1 MDATIRPIRAEE
13 LPLLTEFLYEA
24 IFQREGSPPLPR
36 MIIQAPS
43 LWAYISG
50 FGSREDDHCL
60 VAEVGGAIVGAVWV
74 RCVRAHGYVD
84 DATPELAVSLYPSF
98 RAKGIGS
105 RLMREMLR
113 FLHDTGYMRVSLA
126 VQKDNYAVGMYRK
139 LGFGIVRENAE
150 DYVMVC
156 NLT

>member
-1 MDATIRPIRAEE
+1 MDTTIRPIRAEE

-24 IFQREGSPPLPR
+24 IYQRDGSRLLPR
-36 MIIQAPS
+36 TVIQNPS
-43 LWAYISG
+43 LWIYIG
-50 FGSREDDHCL
+50 EFGSREDDHCL
-60 VAEVGGAIVGAVWV
+60 VAETDGLIVGAVWV

-84 DATPELAVSLYPSF
+84 DATPELAVSVYPSF

-113 FLHDTGYMRVSLA
+113 FLHDTDYMRVSLA
-126 VQKDNYAVGMYRK
+126 VQKDNYAVEMYRK

-156 NLT
+156 NLN